1 MELQWPLILFTFFVC
16 LASGVLLAQG
26 VLTVLGKGAKMQLIS
41 LITSAASLGVG
52 GVAVFLHLEHW
63 ERVFNGFG
71 HITSGITLE
80 LIGCVVFAITLVVY
94 FLMMRR
100 SDGGVAP
107 VWCGWAS
114 IVVALGMA
122 AVVGFSYLMPALPA
136 WNTPMLVI
144 FYLCNTAF
152 LGGLAALVIAGLKR
166 VDDAKDAS
174 VKLALAGGVLQLIVV
189 VIYAAIISTSAGVY
203 SDITYYF
210 DPTLPDIGMVDINAI
225 TGSIFTGSQAPL
237 FWLGVIV
244 VGIVAPLVLLWLA
257 RKVEVGTRLAAYA
270 GIALVCAI
278 IGSIGWRCILYVVAV
293 SVFALF

>member
-16 LASGVLLAQG
+16 LASGTLLAQG
-26 VLTVLGKGAKMQLIS
+26 VLTVLGRGGRMQLPS
-41 LITSAASLGVG
+41 LITSAASLVVG
-52 GVAVFLHLEHW
+52 GVAVFLHLQHW

-80 LIGCVVFAITLVVY
+80 LIGCIVFAITLVVY

-100 SDGGVAP
+100 SEGGVAP
-107 VWCGWAS
+107 VWCGWLS

-136 WNTPMLVI
+136 WDTPMLVMY
-144 FYLCNTAF
+144 YLCNTAF
-152 LGGLAALVIAGLKR
+152 LGGLVALVIAGLKGI
-166 VDDAKDAS
+166 DDAKDAGI
-174 VKLALAGGVLQLIVV
+174 KLALAGGALQLVTV
-189 VIYAAIISTSAGVY
+189 VIYAAIISTSANVY

-210 DPTLPDIGMVDINAI
+210 DPTLPDMSMIDIDAV
-225 TGSIFTGSQAPL
+225 TGSIFEGSQAPM

-244 VGIVAPLVLLWLA
+244 VGIVVPLVLLWLA
-257 RKVEVGTRLAAYA
+257 RKIDIGKKFVVYA

-278 IGSIGWRCILYVVAV
+278 IGSICWRCILYVVAV
-293 SVFALF
+293 SIFALF